1 MANEMPASTYY
12 TTTAGTK
19 LHYLRTGNQSG
30 PLLLCLHGLG
40 GSSDTFTPLLQ
51 HFPSNHNIILL
62 DFPGFGKSPA
72 PQASESMSVAGHVA
86 DVSELIQ
93 VLQNASSASQS
104 PHVVII
110 GHSLGAIVALQY
122 AAQSPESLGGLVLLG
137 AGRAAGHIPAARQR
151 MCDLATAVRAHGV
164 AVAADI
170 AAKSNFYD
178 DTSVFVSICSA
189 VVLIG

>member
-1 MANEMPASTYY
+1 MAIEVPESTYH

-40 GSSDTFTPLLQ
+40 GSSDTFTPLLP
-51 HFPSNHNIILL
+51 HFPSNHNIVLL

-72 PQASESMSVAGHVA
+72 PQASKPISVAGHIA
-86 DVSELIQ
+86 DVSELIRA
-93 VLQNASSASQS
+93 LQNASSVSPSQ
-104 PHVVII
+104 HVII
-110 GHSLGAIVALQY
+110 VGHSLGAIVALQY
-122 AAQSPESLGGLVLLG
+122 AAQSPESVGGLVLLG

-151 MCDLATAVRAHGV
+151 MCNLATAVRADGV

-178 DTSVFVSICSA
+178 DMSVPVSVCSVA
-189 VVLIG
+189 VLTG

>member
-1 MANEMPASTYY
+1 MTVKVPASAYY
-12 TTTAGTK
+12 TTTAGKK

-40 GSSDTFTPLLQ
+40 GSSDTFTPLLSY
-51 HFPSNHNIILL
+51 FPSNHNTVLL

-72 PQASESMSVAGHVA
+72 LQAPKTISVAGHVA

-93 VLQNASSASQS
+93 ALQLQSQ
-104 PHVVII
+104 HVVII

-122 AAQSPESLGGLVLLG
+122 AAQSPESVGGLVLLG
-137 AGRAAGHIPAARQR
+137 AGRAAGHVPAARQR
-151 MCDLATAVRAHGV
+151 MCDLATTVRANGV
-164 AVAADI
+164 AVAADV

-178 DTSVFVSICSA
+178 DTSVFLSA
-189 VVLIG
+189 RNTRVLIDE